1 MCCVVLCV
9 CIYVLCCVFV
19 YMCCVVLCVC
29 IYVLCCVVCLYICVV
44 LCTFSYHIQQKNTCR
59 ISDQC
64 LFVSCMQFLLGGV
77 ELDQDNNIILHD
89 KELASMRPA
98 RAFLSQIND
107 NYPRNLSSMMQMVAT
122 LEGRRR
128 RPLTQDQFESL
139 TLSMVYSAHRTRH
152 QDRQEREAW
161 GAVLLHLANV
171 TVHELRGSR
180 CPHLWSPQLEWWG
193 EWGATPD
200 R

>member
-1 MCCVVLCV
+1 MNMKMQLKICLTVFLWLHFEHLLQ
-9 CIYVLCCVFV
+9 YVSAGTHPASITNANLMFE
-19 YMCCVVLCVC
+19 
-29 IYVLCCVVCLYICVV
+29 
-44 LCTFSYHIQQKNTCR
+44 
-59 ISDQC
+59 
-64 LFVSCMQFLLGGV
+64 FLLGGV

-171 TVHELRGSR
+171 TVHELRGS
-180 CPHLWSPQLEWWG
+180 HLFSY
-193 EWGATPD
+193 D
-200 R
+200 